1 MRQEFRYLNI
11 NVVQTSD
18 QYWKDGTQTTMR
30 LLCQIFKPEST
41 TKIKPRMMIKTHSS
55 NAGHPQEKAWNLNRE
70 ARKSPQK

>member
-41 TKIKPRMMIKTHSS
+41 T
-55 NAGHPQEKAWNLNRE
+55 LNWTT
-70 ARKSPQK
+70 K